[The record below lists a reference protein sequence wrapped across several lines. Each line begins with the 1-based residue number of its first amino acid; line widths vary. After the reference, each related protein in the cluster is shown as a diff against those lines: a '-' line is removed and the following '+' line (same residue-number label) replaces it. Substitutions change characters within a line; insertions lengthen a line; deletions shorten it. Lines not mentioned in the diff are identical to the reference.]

1 MKIQQVNRE
10 SVDVFWEK
18 VKDWV
23 DTAVQQSKG
32 RHTLNT
38 TYSFLKTGQ
47 MTMFLVYIKE
57 KLCAVYVVQKVIYP
71 AKNVLGILF
80 CGGSEVIKNIKTIEE
95 FFVKYA
101 KQEECSNL
109 EIIGRKGW
117 GKAIKDNNLKFRQTG
132 FFYEMA
138 T

>member
-23 DTAVQQSKG
+23 DSAVQQSKG
-32 RHTLNT
+32 RHTLDT

-47 MTMFLVYIKE
+47 MTMFLIYIKE

-80 CGGSEVIKNIKTIEE
+80 CGGSKIIKNIKTIED

-101 KQEECSNL
+101 KQEECSDL